1 MNIEAMRC
9 RITFQRA
16 QVQVDKYKNHK
27 NTWTDYFTCWATG
40 AHTSGSE
47 QTNEAGQQVI
57 PQATVDF
64 TCRCCSELKAVT
76 KDGFRIRFG
85 NDLYNIVDINPNA
98 WKNNSLKFRC
108 QLVKR

>member
-9 RITFQRA
+9 RITFEQA
-16 QVQVDKYKNHK
+16 EVHVDEYQNHR
-27 NTWTDYFTCWATG
+27 NEWVPYYTCWATG
-40 AHTSGSE
+40 AHMSGSE

-64 TCRCCSELKAVT
+64 TCRCCSELKAVA
-76 KDGFRIRFG
+76 KDKFRVVFG
-85 NDLYNIVDINPNA
+85 GEIYNIVDINPNA

-108 QLVKR
+108 QLVQR

>member
-9 RITFQRA
+9 RITFQQA
-16 QVQVDKYKNHK
+16 QVQVDEYKNHK
-27 NTWTDYFTCWATG
+27 NVWTDYFTCWA
-40 AHTSGSE
+40 SGKHIKGTEDENSS
-47 QTNEAGQQVI
+47 GQQVI

-76 KDGFRIRFG
+76 TDSFRIQFG
-85 NDLYNIVDINPNA
+85 EDIYNIVDINPNA

-108 QLVKR
+108 QLVQR